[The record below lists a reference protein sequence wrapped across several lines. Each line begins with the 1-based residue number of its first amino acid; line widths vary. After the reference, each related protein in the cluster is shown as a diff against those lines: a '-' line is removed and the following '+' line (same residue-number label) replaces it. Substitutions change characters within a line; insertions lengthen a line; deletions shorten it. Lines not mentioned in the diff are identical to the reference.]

1 MKTILNYKAERS
13 ALFGLK
19 RTTNNVTVLGPET
32 KLDAYKPYHICV
44 AMSNGTEQKVHT
56 SFTLEEAK
64 ALIKYER
71 EEDDAPVDAAAAAV
85 FGDYASHFR
94 WIVKNTKEGTTYTYN
109 PATRSL
115 DLNLA

>member
-1 MKTILNYKAERS
+1 MKTILNYKQERS

-19 RTTNNVTVLGPET
+19 RATNNVTICGPET
-32 KLDAYKPYHICV
+32 KLDDYKPYHIYVV
-44 AMSNGTEQKVHT
+44 ANDSTEQKVHT

-71 EEDDAPVDAAAAAV
+71 EEDDAPVDATATAV

-109 PATRSL
+109 PATRTL